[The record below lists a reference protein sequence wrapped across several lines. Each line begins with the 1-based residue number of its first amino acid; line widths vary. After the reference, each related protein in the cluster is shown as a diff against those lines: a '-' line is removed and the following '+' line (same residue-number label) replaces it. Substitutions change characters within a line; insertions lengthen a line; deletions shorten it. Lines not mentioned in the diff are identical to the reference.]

1 MFYSEKHE
9 YLSRFNTACTVVRFV
24 FIECEALVI
33 DVFNYRSPFFITNS
47 CFYIKFTGMSSNHA
61 GALLY
66 FVKTDCSGSG
76 DTGHCPPYDED
87 KQLTCVVCTR

>member
-1 MFYSEKHE
+1 MVIIIMFYSEKHE

-24 FIECEALVI
+24 FIECEALAI
-33 DVFNYRSPFFITNS
+33 DGFNYHNS
-47 CFYIKFTGMSSNHA
+47 CCYIKFTGMSSNRD

-66 FVKTDCSGSG
+66 FVKTDCRGSG

>member
-1 MFYSEKHE
+1 
-9 YLSRFNTACTVVRFV
+9 
-24 FIECEALVI
+24 
-33 DVFNYRSPFFITNS
+33 
-47 CFYIKFTGMSSNHA
+47 MSSNQD